1 MQIHHRTTLDIF
13 CDSHHNSVNS
23 NSPQGKQ
30 VSSTIHQQRH
40 STAQSPSNM
49 SGQESKEEKIDRV
62 KANLP
67 LPDDPVSGA
76 SADLQS
82 ADGRTVNVGSGGV
95 NAKLG
100 TDSSEGLRGPATVQ
114 STARSEEGGFV
125 QSPAPRNPNTDMK
138 QVKESGKYKDPDRP
152 EN

>member
-1 MQIHHRTTLDIF
+1 MNIEITLSILSGSHQPSFDSTSTHLARTSRYRTR
-13 CDSHHNSVNS
+13 
-23 NSPQGKQ
+23 PYEP
-30 VSSTIHQQRH
+30 
-40 STAQSPSNM
+40 PSLLKM

-67 LPDDPVSGA
+67 LPDDPVGGA

-82 ADGRTVNVGSGGV
+82 ADGRTVDAGSGGV

-100 TDSSEGLRGPATVQ
+100 TQSSEGLRGPATVE
-114 STARSEEGGFV
+114 STARSADPGFT

-138 QVKESGKYKDPDRP
+138 QVKESGNYKDPDRP
-152 EN
+152 TN